1 MTDHPDTLLDATR
14 QWLSAL
20 LDSADV
26 DTIGAAHWWD
36 RASAALQ
43 AAAAGATT
51 LAQATTIAATKL
63 QVDVLGESA
72 SRIVTGLA
80 EVIDPAYTEWADR
93 VAAEH
98 VYMVALVR
106 VERAARRA
114 QKTNQPALD
123 TTTAPF

>member
-1 MTDHPDTLLDATR
+1 MTDIMLDDTR
-14 QWLSAL
+14 KWMSAL

-26 DTIGAAHWWD
+26 DTIGASHWWD

-51 LAQATTIAATKL
+51 LAQATTIAAAKL
-63 QVDVLGESA
+63 QVDVLSESA
-72 SRIVTGLA
+72 SRTVTALA
-80 EVIDPAYTEWADR
+80 EVIDPSYTEWADR

-106 VERAARRA
+106 VERTARRTS
-114 QKTNQPALD
+114 KNLQPALD
-123 TTTAPF
+123 APAPY